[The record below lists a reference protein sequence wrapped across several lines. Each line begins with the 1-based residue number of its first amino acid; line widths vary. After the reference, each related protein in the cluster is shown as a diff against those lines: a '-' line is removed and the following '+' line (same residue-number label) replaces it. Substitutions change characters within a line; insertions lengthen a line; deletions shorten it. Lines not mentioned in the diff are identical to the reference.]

1 VPNATIAAPLFQ
13 EIAMGLLDSVVGALG
28 GQQGQGGAG
37 AAGGGALLTAV
48 IGMLA
53 QNQGGL
59 AGLVQKFEQ
68 SGLGNVVGSWIGTGQ
83 NLPISADQLRNV
95 LGSDAIGQIA
105 QQLGLSHEEA
115 AGQLSQALPQV
126 VDQATPEGQLPADGG
141 LGNLG
146 DIGALLGKLRPS

>member
-1 VPNATIAAPLFQ
+1 
-13 EIAMGLLDSVVGALG
+13 
-28 GQQGQGGAG
+28 
-37 AAGGGALLTAV
+37 LTAV

-68 SGLGNVVGSWIGTGQ
+68 CGLGNVVGSWIGTGQ

-105 QQLGLSHEEA
+105 QQLGLSHEEV
-115 AGQLSQALPQV
+115 AGQLSQALPEV

-141 LGNLG
+141 LGSLA
-146 DIGALLGKLRPS
+146 DIGGLLGKLSPR